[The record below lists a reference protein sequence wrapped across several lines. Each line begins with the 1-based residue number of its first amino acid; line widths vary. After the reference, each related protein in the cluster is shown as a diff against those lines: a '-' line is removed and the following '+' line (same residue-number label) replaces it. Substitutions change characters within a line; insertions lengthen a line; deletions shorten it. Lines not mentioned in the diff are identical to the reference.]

1 VRSERKTKDE
11 PQAGRRRLDRVVRS
25 LNGRVKAWDVVEL
38 EGFTSLFRTY
48 SLPPK
53 CKAGRW
59 LFACIF
65 ADTYVTEIH
74 MGEKVK
80 VKKIVTETWQKAFGD
95 EYAVWGA

>member
-1 VRSERKTKDE
+1 MNKKSTSKKRPVVARKVE
-11 PQAGRRRLDRVVRS
+11 PVVRS

>member
-1 VRSERKTKDE
+1 MPSKKTKSKRPVVARKVE
-11 PQAGRRRLDRVVRS
+11 PVVRS
-25 LNGRVKAWDVVEL
+25 LNGRVKAWDVVEI

-53 CKAGRW
+53 CKAGKW